1 MDSKKQKLKTI
12 IFLLVCV
19 VFMLIATWLVGKPL
33 VNFSSDPE
41 KFREWI
47 EGFGFLGQIVFIAM
61 VIVQVIFAI
70 IPGEPLE
77 IAAGYAFGA
86 IEGTILCVIASLIG
100 SVIVFAFVKRFG
112 RRLVEFFYSV
122 EKINN
127 LKYLKN
133 TKKLNLMAFIIFL
146 IPGTPKDLLVYFL
159 GLTKIDISAFL
170 LTVSIGRL
178 PSIITST
185 VGGNA
190 LGMQNYLFAIITF
203 AVTMVISLGGYIA
216 YQFISKY
223 LKNRK

>member
-1 MDSKKQKLKTI
+1 MNTKKQRIKSI
-12 IFLLVCV
+12 IFLAVCII
-19 VFMLIATWLVGKPL
+19 FMLAVTWLIAKPFIK
-33 VNFSSDPE
+33 FSSDPE

-47 EGFGFLGQIVFIAM
+47 EGFGIWSQLIFVLM
-61 VIVQVIFAI
+61 VIVQIIFAV

-86 IEGTILCVIASLIG
+86 IEGTILCVIASLMG
-100 SVIVFAFVKRFG
+100 SVLVFAFVKRFG
-112 RRLVEFFYSV
+112 KRFVEFFYPV
-122 EKINN
+122 EKLNE

-133 TKKLNLMAFIIFL
+133 TKKLNLLAFLIFL
-146 IPGTPKDLLVYFL
+146 LPGTPKDLLVYFL

-170 LTVSIGRL
+170 LTVSIGRI

-203 AVTMVISLGGYIA
+203 VVTMLISLGGYIA
-216 YQFISKY
+216 YQLISKY
-223 LKNRK
+223 FKNRK

>member
-1 MDSKKQKLKTI
+1 MDTKKQKIKSL
-12 IFLLVCV
+12 IFLAVCV
-19 VFMLIATWLVGKPL
+19 IFMLIVSWLIGKPL
-33 VNFSSDPE
+33 LEFSSDPE
-41 KFREWI
+41 KFRSWI
-47 EGFGFLGQIVFIAM
+47 DSFGFWGRLVFIAM

-100 SVIVFAFVKRFG
+100 SIIVFLFVKRFG
-112 RRLVEFFYSV
+112 RRFVEFFYPI
-122 EKINN
+122 EKLNE
-127 LKYLKN
+127 LKYLKD
-133 TKKLNLMAFIIFL
+133 TKKLNLLAFFIFL

-203 AVTMVISLGGYIA
+203 AVTMVISLGGYIS
-216 YQFISKY
+216 YQFISKH

>member
-1 MDSKKQKLKTI
+1 MDSKKQKIKSI
-12 IFLLVCV
+12 IFLIISAL
-19 VFMLIATWLVGKPL
+19 FMLLLTWLIGKPL
-33 VNFSSDPE
+33 LKFSADPE

-47 EGFGFLGQIVFIAM
+47 DGFGIWSQLVFVVM
-61 VIVQVIFAI
+61 VVVQVIFAI

-100 SVIVFAFVKRFG
+100 SVIVFVFVKRFG
-112 RRLVEFFYSV
+112 KRFVEFFYSV
-122 EKINN
+122 EKLNN

-133 TKKLNLMAFIIFL
+133 TKKLNLFAFFIFL

-203 AVTMVISLGGYIA
+203 VVTMLISLGGYIA
-216 YQFISKY
+216 YQSISKH
-223 LKNRK
+223 LKNKK